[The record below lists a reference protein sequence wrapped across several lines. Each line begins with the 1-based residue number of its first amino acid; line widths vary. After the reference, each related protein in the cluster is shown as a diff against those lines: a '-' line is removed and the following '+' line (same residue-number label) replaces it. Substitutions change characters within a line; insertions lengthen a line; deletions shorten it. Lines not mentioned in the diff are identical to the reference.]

1 MKKRNI
7 SLLMRQPYSQ
17 SVLHGLR
24 SPTSTIPHPLASTAP
39 IAVSLLGKETARPTT
54 SQSHPLQS
62 RITSCQQ
69 PRLRKP
75 SSGCIETGF
84 PRSRGFS
91 PTSQVRL
98 PFPSAFSST
107 GCSCASRVFL
117 VSHMGCVQ
125 ELSRFVFSAEMNFV
139 KHFRLFSQL

>member
-1 MKKRNI
+1 MKCLSRLEKTLCDRN
-7 SLLMRQPYSQ
+7 SSQLLAGMAVRCGRKCLVVCFLMRYQMRLFRYPRI
-17 SVLHGLR
+17 H
-24 SPTSTIPHPLASTAP
+24 SPF
-39 IAVSLLGKETARPTT
+39 R
-54 SQSHPLQS
+54 
-62 RITSCQQ
+62 TSCQQ

-117 VSHMGCVQ
+117 VSHMGYVQ